1 MNNKYQK
8 YSSRLN
14 GIYPYDW
21 HPATIKRIVDNY
33 EYCGHLVSNVNTKQ
47 SVKSKKLI
55 RNDESEWIIV
65 KNTFS
70 LWGKT
75 VSAAINGAI
84 SKNFTSAVLKIWIST
99 VLSYFAGYVLEKM
112 KGLIG
117 IWV

>member
-47 SVKSKKLI
+47 SFKSKKLI

-65 KNTFS
+65 KNTFN
-70 LWGKT
+70 LWGKQFQRRLMGLYRR
-75 VSAAINGAI
+75 ILQEL
-84 SKNFTSAVLKIWIST
+84 FLK
-99 VLSYFAGYVLEKM
+99 FG
-112 KGLIG
+112 
-117 IWV
+117 